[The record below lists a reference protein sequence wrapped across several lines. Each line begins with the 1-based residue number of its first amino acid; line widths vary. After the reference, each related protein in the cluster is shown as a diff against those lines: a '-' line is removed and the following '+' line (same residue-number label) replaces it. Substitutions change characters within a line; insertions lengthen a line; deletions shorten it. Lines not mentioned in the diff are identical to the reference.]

1 MSWSAA
7 VSLPGNAALSLP
19 PLLWRDSWRHVKRHR
34 WQAFLGFLGIV
45 LGVMMVV
52 AVDLA
57 SNSARRAFQ
66 LSIASIDGSL
76 THQIVG
82 AQGVPDAVFTG
93 IRLELGLRRSAP
105 GISGELRWHGQTF
118 TLIGLDAFSEA
129 DLQRERPGMA
139 ADPMRLRA
147 LGAAALATPHAV
159 LMHPALATRLGLAET
174 DDFTPDLPA
183 TGTSLQLAA
192 LPEGLVTG
200 AEGEIAFA
208 DIATAQAAL
217 GKLGRLDSIDLIL
230 TDDEAARLQAWLP
243 ASLSLIVA
251 SQRNSALEQMTEA
264 FHVNLLAMSLL
275 ALLVAALLIFNTV
288 SLSVLDRRENF
299 GVLRAL
305 GTTSTQLTRLILL
318 EVALQAALASA
329 VGVLA
334 GLLLASQLVELV
346 TRTIDDLYFNLTVTA
361 FHVSPW
367 LLLKGFFWGFA
378 LALLAGLLPALEAGR
393 SLPITLQHKGLRA
406 LQLQHNLFW
415 VSALAMVLMCAGVL
429 VLRIESG
436 SLVLGFLALFL
447 LIFGFCLLV
456 PLVMQG
462 MLSLLLTQAATRLSW
477 TWRLA
482 LRSIQSSLDRTALAV
497 AALTVAVS
505 VTVGVG
511 IMVGSFRDTVG
522 LWLDQSLQG
531 DVQLSRF
538 DEGGITAELQALVES
553 LPGVAAVS
561 QGFQLD
567 TESSVGTVRVQA
579 ESGAAH
585 DWLYMKNGESSA
597 LALDDS
603 VFIAEPLAALHKLD
617 IGSTLQLQTGT
628 GSKQLQ
634 VRGIFHD
641 YSTGLPLVA
650 LALPQLRY
658 NWPALPPTRLTLT
671 LDEPESIDAV
681 VRSLRD
687 MLSEYPGRYGVAAN
701 RDIRT
706 ITFAIFD
713 RTFAI
718 TDVLRLLAIVV
729 AFVGVL
735 GALLAMQLQ
744 QLGDYAVLR
753 ASGMTVLQVA
763 MLIGQQTAV
772 LGLFAGLLA
781 LPLGLLMSQV
791 LIDVINWR
799 SFGWSMQHS
808 LPPRVLFEAVLLALF
823 AALLAGLHPARRV
836 AAVEP
841 AAALRGE

>member
-7 VSLPGNAALSLP
+7 VSLPGNGIWSLP

-105 GISGELRWHGQTF
+105 GISGELRWRGQSL

-147 LGAAALATPHAV
+147 LGAAALAIPQAV
-159 LMHPALATRLGLAET
+159 LMHPALATRLGLDEA
-174 DDFTPDLPA
+174 DGFTPDLPA
-183 TGTSLQLAA
+183 TGTNLQLASM
-192 LPEGLVTG
+192 PEGLVPS
-200 AEGEIAFA
+200 AEGDIAFA

-243 ASLSLIVA
+243 DSLSLIVA

-288 SLSVLDRRENF
+288 SLSVLNRRENF

-305 GTTSTQLTRLILL
+305 GTTNTQLTRLILL

-346 TRTIDDLYFNLTVTA
+346 TRTIDDLYFNITVTA

-367 LLLKGFFWGFA
+367 LLLKGFIWGFT
-378 LALLAGLLPALEAGR
+378 LALLAALLPALEAGR
-393 SLPITLQHKGLRA
+393 SRPITLQQKGLRA
-406 LQLQHNLFW
+406 LQLQRNLFW
-415 VSALAMVLMCAGVL
+415 VSVLGLVLMLAGLL
-429 VLRIESG
+429 VLRIDSG

-456 PLVMQG
+456 PLVMQVL
-462 MLSLLLTQAATRLSW
+462 LSLLLMHAAKRLSW

-511 IMVGSFRDTVG
+511 IMVGSFRSTVG

-531 DVQLSRF
+531 DVQLTCF
-538 DEGGITAELQALVES
+538 DEGGITPELQALVEN

-561 QGFQLD
+561 QGFQLSAQ
-567 TESSVGTVRVQA
+567 SSVGSLRVQA
-579 ESGAAH
+579 ESSTA
-585 DWLYMKNGESSA
+585 DEWLFIKNGVSRD
-597 LALDDS
+597 LVLDDS
-603 VFIAEPLAALHKLD
+603 VFIAEPLAALHQLD
-617 IGSTLQLQTGT
+617 IGSSLQLQTDT
-628 GSKQLQ
+628 GRKQLE

-641 YSTGLPLVA
+641 YSTGLPLIA
-650 LALPQLRY
+650 LSLQQLREF
-658 NWPALPPTRLTLT
+658 WPGQLPTRLTLS
-671 LDEPESIDAV
+671 LLEADSADV
-681 VRSLRD
+681 VLANLRD
-687 MLSEYPGRYGVAAN
+687 TLRDSPGRYGVAAN

-706 ITFAIFD
+706 LTFAIFD

-763 MLIGQQTAV
+763 LLIGQQTVV
-772 LGLFAGLLA
+772 LGLCAGLLA

-808 LPPRVLFEAVLLALF
+808 LPPRVLFEAVVLALF
-823 AALLAGLHPARRV
+823 AALLAGIYPARRV
-836 AAVEP
+836 AAVQA